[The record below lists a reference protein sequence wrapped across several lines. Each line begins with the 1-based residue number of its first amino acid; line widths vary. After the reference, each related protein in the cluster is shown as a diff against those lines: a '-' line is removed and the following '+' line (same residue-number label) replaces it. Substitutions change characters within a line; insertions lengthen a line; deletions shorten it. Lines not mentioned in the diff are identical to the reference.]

1 MKPMDEKFTRIP
13 NHFIQCNIHKVYGL
27 SRAFYVVYLLIDK
40 YRTRQNYSWITLR
53 EILDFY
59 KYKIGKNRPKAVDEI
74 LDVLNYMVQ
83 EQMIEIQQDLE
94 RIGYKEGIKIRIIP
108 ENFAPTA
115 NYAII
120 TDSQFDAISGIDAS
134 PKERESV
141 LVTFLYVSSYIQH
154 RKKMDNGDDY
164 VWASENPEVFYGSVD
179 KMAKTLGMSKS
190 TISKSLKCLTSTIED
205 HKALLVKK
213 STRASRFYSKNNP
226 NRMANI
232 YALNKPGYH
241 KELQWAFD
249 KMAQKYC
256 ADPQKENT

>member
-1 MKPMDEKFTRIP
+1 MKQMDEKLTRVP

-27 SRAFYVVYLLIDK
+27 SRSFYVVYLLIDK
-40 YRTRQNYSWITLR
+40 YRTRENYSWITMR

-83 EQMIEIQQDLE
+83 EQMIEIHQDLD

-108 ENFAPTA
+108 ENFAPTS

-120 TDSQFDAISGIDAS
+120 TDSQFDAISDIDAS

-154 RKKMDNGDDY
+154 RKKIDSGNDY
-164 VWASENPEVFYGSVD
+164 VWASENPEAFYGSVD

-190 TISKSLKCLTSTIED
+190 TISKSLKYLTSPIGD
-205 HKALLVKK
+205 RKALLAKK
-213 STRASRFYSKNNP
+213 STRTIRFYSKDKP
-226 NRMANI
+226 NRMGNI
-232 YALNKPGYH
+232 YALNNPGYH
-241 KELQWAFD
+241 QELQWAFD
-249 KMAQKYC
+249 KMIKIYYAVSK
-256 ADPQKENT
+256 KENT